1 MDDGPIHMID
11 RQNGDHQKGWENGH
25 APDPAVQRIYA
36 VRLHPHRSLSERNFW
51 VLLCVFSA
59 ISFATTIPF
68 VVMGAWSVAGFM
80 GLDVAI
86 FYFAFRANFR
96 AARAYED
103 VNVTPIELSLAKVS
117 PKGARAEWH
126 FNPSWVYLH
135 KETHEEYGV
144 QKIALFSRGRSVEV
158 GHFLGPD
165 EKALLVHDLSLALA
179 EARRGPR
186 FSD

>member
-1 MDDGPIHMID
+1 MDDRPIHMID
-11 RQNGDHQKGWENGH
+11 RQNGDP
-25 APDPAVQRIYA
+25 PDPAVQRIYA

-51 VLLCVFSA
+51 ILLCIFSA
-59 ISFATTIPF
+59 ISFATTVPF
-68 VVMGAWSVAGFM
+68 VVLGAWPVAGFM

-103 VNVTPIELSLAKVS
+103 VNVTPIDLSLAKVS

-135 KETHEEYGV
+135 KETHDEYGV
-144 QKIALFSRGRSVEV
+144 QKVALISRGRSVEV
-158 GHFLGPD
+158 GNFLGPD
-165 EKALLVHDLSLALA
+165 EKALFAHDLSLALA

>member
-1 MDDGPIHMID
+1 MDDGLIHTNET
-11 RQNGDHQKGWENGH
+11 RPEP
-25 APDPAVQRIYA
+25 PDPASHRIYA

-51 VLLCVFSA
+51 LLLCIFSA
-59 ISFATTIPF
+59 ISFAATIPF
-68 VVMGAWSVAGFM
+68 VVLGAWPVAGFM

-103 VNVTPIELSLAKVS
+103 LNVTPIELSLAKVS

-126 FNPSWVYLH
+126 FNPSWVSLH

-144 QKIALFSRGRSVEV
+144 QKVSVISRGRSVEI
-158 GHFLGPD
+158 GNFLGPD
-165 EKALLVHDLSLALA
+165 EKATVARDLSRALN

-186 FSD
+186 YSD